1 MLVSIATA
9 RRNKHG
15 ETEAES
21 SGESSRRLQL
31 HIRCILQP
39 ALLSAELDVCCMFF
53 CVFTVELTAHQLHAQ
68 RAGPAANHR
77 DDSDVLG
84 DDGRVKEVRLC
95 AVVICVAHENL
106 QHRDMV
112 K

>member
-1 MLVSIATA
+1 MLVSTATEEEETNTVKQ
-9 RRNKHG
+9 RQSLQGRVHG
-15 ETEAES
+15 GYNCISDVFS
-21 SGESSRRLQL
+21 SQRY
-31 HIRCILQP
+31 C
-39 ALLSAELDVCCMFF
+39 LLNLMCCMFF